1 MGWLAKNG
9 YVDYSREEIQ
19 GDWQSNGKGAFAMI
33 ETEYPGMTKDEMQRF
48 IDQQMRDGRS
58 WTEALERL
66 AEVIGIKPST
76 ACK

>member
-1 MGWLAKNG
+1 M
-9 YVDYSREEIQ
+9 E
-19 GDWQSNGKGAFAMI
+19 
-33 ETEYPGMTKDEMQRF
+33 ETEYQEMTKDEMQRF

-76 ACK
+76 TSK